1 MYACNFYL
9 VFYATKPIQKVVEDL
24 GLSYSTPKE
33 LNSVIDDSLPGR
45 PPFKCQ
51 DLVIAGDT
59 LQLYFRDVLQCIR
72 TLYGDP
78 EFARDLVYVPERHY
92 TDCERKCRVYNEMHT
107 GDWWWAMQVR
117 SHMSR
122 QSMC

>member
-59 LQLYFRDVLQCIR
+59 LQLYFRDVLQCIW

>member
-9 VFYATKPIQKVVEDL
+9 VFYATKPIQKVVEVL

>member
-122 QSMC
+122 

>member
-92 TDCERKCRVYNEMHT
+92 TDCERKCHVYNEMHT